1 MQTSRHAPW
10 PARPPGG
17 ARSRWACAESA
28 GGCAVSAGRVLFQQG
43 AGPFGNGR
51 RLRDEPPVGLVV
63 AGFLVANSQRME
75 RLMPMRSVSA
85 IH

>member
-1 MQTSRHAPW
+1 MQASRHAPW
-10 PARPPGG
+10 LRAGPAAPDPDGRTRKAP
-17 ARSRWACAESA
+17 